1 MLDRIPLPSQ
11 FDRIIVLGG
20 VIAGAVA
27 TPLLVVL
34 LALLFVDRISAPE
47 MVFWLVF
54 AVILTGALG
63 TVLLPNIVHAAMALV
78 VTLLGIAAIFLLL
91 GQEFLALAQVL
102 VYGGGVTMLIIFALM
117 MTRAADDPV
126 VTDGSQKPF
135 AFGLALVIGALFAFA
150 LLDAVW
156 GDPVAAAVSI
166 GDFGVRLFDDFAIP
180 FIVIA
185 ILLDVALSGALII
198 ARRDP
203 PEEIEEATS

>member
-11 FDRIIVLGG
+11 FDRIIVIGG
-20 VIAGAVA
+20 LVAGAVA
-27 TPLLVVL
+27 TPLLLVL

-47 MVFWLVF
+47 MVFWLAF
-54 AVILTGALG
+54 ALILAGALG
-63 TVLLPNIVHAAMALV
+63 TVLLPNIVHAAMSLV
-78 VTLLGIAAIFLLL
+78 ITLLGIAAIFLLL

-117 MTRAADDPV
+117 MTNATDDPV

-135 AFGLALVIGALFAFA
+135 AFGLALIIGALFAFA

-156 GDPVAAAVSI
+156 GDASAAAISLR
-166 GDFGVRLFDDFAIP
+166 DFGIRLFDDFAIP

-185 ILLDVALSGALII
+185 ILLDVALSGALVI

-203 PEEIEEATS
+203 PEEIEEAAQ

>member
-11 FDRIIVLGG
+11 FDRVIVLGG
-20 VIAGAVA
+20 VFAGALA
-27 TPLLVVL
+27 TPLLLVL

-47 MVFWLVF
+47 LVFWLAF
-54 AVILTGALG
+54 AVILAGALG

-117 MTRAADDPV
+117 MTNATDDPV

-135 AFGLALVIGALFAFA
+135 AFGLALIIGALFAFA

-156 GDPVAAAVSI
+156 GDPSAAAISI
-166 GDFGVRLFDDFAIP
+166 RDFGIRLFDDFAIP

-185 ILLDVALSGALII
+185 ILLDVALSGALVI

-203 PEEIEEATS
+203 PEEIEEAAQ

>member
-20 VIAGAVA
+20 VVAGAVA
-27 TPLLVVL
+27 APLLLVL

-47 MVFWLVF
+47 LVFWLAF
-54 AVILTGALG
+54 ALILAGALG

-78 VTLLGIAAIFLLL
+78 VTLLGIGAIFLLL

-117 MTRAADDPV
+117 MTNATDDPV
-126 VTDGSQKPF
+126 VSDGSQKPF
-135 AFGLALVIGALFAFA
+135 AFGIALIIGGLFAFA
-150 LLDAVW
+150 LLDGIW
-156 GDPVAAAVSI
+156 GDTGAAAI
-166 GDFGVRLFDDFAIP
+166 GLRDFGVRLFDDFAIP

-185 ILLDVALSGALII
+185 ILLDVALSGALVI
-198 ARRDP
+198 ARRDR
-203 PEEIEEATS
+203 PEEIEEAAQ